1 MKKRLVVAGGG
12 HAHMMLLARIG
23 DFIDNGCE
31 VTVVGPSEYH
41 YYSGMGPGLLG
52 GTYQPD
58 EVRFATRL
66 VTEKLGG
73 TFVEAKVQAID
84 PDRHLVSLDSG
95 EQISYDLL
103 SCNLGS
109 QVPQQMISGPL
120 DDIFLV
126 KPIERLL
133 EAQSRILELGV
144 AKTVKV
150 GVVGGGPSAVEIGG
164 NIWQLGQTP
173 GMKPVEVTIFA
184 GRELMPDHPEG
195 VRGRAIRSLQQRRI
209 TILEGTRAQSV
220 QTGRIT
226 ADDGTEYECDL
237 IFIAVGVKPSRV
249 FGDSGIACGP
259 DGGMTVNGY
268 LQSVTH
274 DNIFG
279 GGDCIHFA
287 EQPLDK
293 VGVYAV
299 RQNPILVH
307 NLLATVTSQ
316 PLKQFN
322 PGGTYLLIFNLGN
335 QSGILYKWS
344 ILFGGRLAFMIK
356 DYIDRKFMRT
366 FQALEAS

>member
-1 MKKRLVVAGGG
+1 
-12 HAHMMLLARIG
+12 
-23 DFIDNGCE
+23 
-31 VTVVGPSEYH
+31 
-41 YYSGMGPGLLG
+41 
-52 GTYQPD
+52 
-58 EVRFATRL
+58 
-66 VTEKLGG
+66 
-73 TFVEAKVQAID
+73 
-84 PDRHLVSLDSG
+84 
-95 EQISYDLL
+95 
-103 SCNLGS
+103 
-109 QVPQQMISGPL
+109 MISGPL
-120 DDIFLV
+120 DEIFLV

-133 EAQSRILELGV
+133 EAQQRILELGV
-144 AKTVKV
+144 SRTVKV

-173 GMKPVEVTIFA
+173 DMKPVEVTIFA
-184 GRELMPDHPEG
+184 GRKLMPDHPEG
-195 VRGRAIRSLQQRRI
+195 VRGRAIRSLRQRRI

-220 QTGRIT
+220 QTGQIT
-226 ADDGTEYECDL
+226 AEDGTGYECDL

-249 FGDSGIACGP
+249 FDDSGIACGP

-274 DNIFG
+274 DTIFG

-287 EQPLDK
+287 DHPLDK

-307 NLLATVTSQ
+307 NLLATFTSQ
-316 PLKQFN
+316 PLKQFD